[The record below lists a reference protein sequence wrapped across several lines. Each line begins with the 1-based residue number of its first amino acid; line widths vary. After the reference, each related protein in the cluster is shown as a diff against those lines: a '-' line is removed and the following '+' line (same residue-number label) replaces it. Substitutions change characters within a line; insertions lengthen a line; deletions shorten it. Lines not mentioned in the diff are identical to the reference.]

1 MNQAETKLPEGLR
14 ESLQKGVL
22 KRLPLTFLP
31 FVNQQISQWDHLFPN
46 ERRSVEQLV
55 AFVES
60 LTPEQSEALFRELV
74 GIEEKMGVRHWQFST
89 SEQTIQNSSLL
100 AASPYFQEW
109 RRAVQAVF
117 DAAATHASKTS
128 GSAQKPKNRLILLG
142 IPRSLAVDPQSV
154 WRRWRGTGRVLKI
167 EDEDSRPAQD
177 AMKFLLADTPG
188 TPMGPSA
195 SLLQALRNRA
205 GVGSTDAWVVDA
217 GRSLID
223 ALLVSNSSDAT
234 QDPTIFLSYARLEPY
249 RQNFSHEMNT
259 MRKDLADADAV
270 FDRLRRV
277 DVAPW
282 CPREVLQN
290 PAVPEFVRAL
300 YLSGNGAVI
309 FGNSFVEWAASEA
322 LRRARPTFLAAQFG
336 ARSKP
341 KAFTGVAVFENP
353 DQVNPLPA
361 VDDLPGSA
369 LDAQMLALYVWLAAS
384 RFEEYQQ
391 STVCVCLAESLSQA
405 YVVAPPQFGLP
416 DSTESISLERLR
428 GSLRE
433 WIA

>member
-1 MNQAETKLPEGLR
+1 
-14 ESLQKGVL
+14 
-22 KRLPLTFLP
+22 
-31 FVNQQISQWDHLFPN
+31 
-46 ERRSVEQLV
+46 
-55 AFVES
+55 
-60 LTPEQSEALFRELV
+60 
-74 GIEEKMGVRHWQFST
+74 
-89 SEQTIQNSSLL
+89 
-100 AASPYFQEW
+100 
-109 RRAVQAVF
+109 
-117 DAAATHASKTS
+117 
-128 GSAQKPKNRLILLG
+128 
-142 IPRSLAVDPQSV
+142 
-154 WRRWRGTGRVLKI
+154 
-167 EDEDSRPAQD
+167 
-177 AMKFLLADTPG
+177 MKFLLADTPG